1 MNQAFQAVGT
11 IAVIGA
17 GRVGRGIAYATALG
31 GFRTVLEDILPG
43 TLRSAQGD
51 IRALLDASVQRG
63 EVTRANAEAAFT
75 RIEYASSIEDAVRKA
90 DFVIEAVPDEIESKL
105 EIFSLLDRI
114 SRPNTILASS
124 TFSLR
129 ITDITDVTHCAERC
143 VGMRFVL
150 PVETMRDLEIV
161 RAVETDDDTLRTA
174 VRVGER
180 LGKPVRIVVEV
191 LEKAVREN
199 AFPANQGSG
208 PDV

>member
-1 MNQAFQAVGT
+1 VPTVAAAIQA

-17 GRVGRGIAYATALG
+17 GNVGRGIAHATALG
-31 GFRTVLEDILPG
+31 GYHTLLEDLLPG
-43 TLRSAQGD
+43 TLRSAQAE
-51 IRALLDASVQRG
+51 IRALLDASVQRS
-63 EVTRANAEAAFT
+63 EVTRNNAEAALA

-114 SRPNTILASS
+114 SRPSTILASS

-150 PVETMRDLEIV
+150 PVHAMRTLEVV
-161 RAVETDDDTLRTA
+161 RAVDTSETTLTA
-174 VRVGER
+174 AVDVGLR
-180 LGKPVRIVVEV
+180 LGKQVKIVVESPPI
-191 LEKAVREN
+191 
-199 AFPANQGSG
+199 AFLG
-208 PDV
+208 